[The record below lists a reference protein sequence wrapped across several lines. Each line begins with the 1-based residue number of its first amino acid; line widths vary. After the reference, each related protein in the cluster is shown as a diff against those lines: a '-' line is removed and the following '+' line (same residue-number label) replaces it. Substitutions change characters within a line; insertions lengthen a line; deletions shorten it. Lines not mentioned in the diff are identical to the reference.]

1 MYYDVETLIQFAGKS
16 SIFTYSSGN
25 EIAVNT
31 LVALPFGKKL
41 IPGVVLRQNPKA
53 PSFEA
58 KEITNLE
65 KTIVLGERF
74 LDFAR
79 WFKSYY
85 AFKSDEL
92 SPLFLP
98 NYLLTR
104 AKKEILGKTAPTSKI
119 QDQPPLTKAQL
130 SALKSIEKSKAPIIL
145 EGVVGSGKT
154 RIYFEAAQKTL
165 DAGKSVLI
173 LSPEIPLSEH
183 LYKRA
188 LNFFGSNR
196 VVNYHSEMSAA
207 VRRSIWQKI
216 ASNQEPLVLIG
227 PRSALFLPVKDYG
240 LICVDEFH
248 ENAYKQLDGI
258 HYHANDVS
266 AALAKIHGAKIIYGS
281 ATPPIREYYFSVVK
295 KYTNIK
301 LNLLAT
307 GNNTKRQIEI
317 IDQKDRKDFT
327 KNPYLS
333 NKVVQSIANALSHKH
348 QVMVLHNR
356 RGSARLVLCE
366 SCAWKF
372 ECPKCDNNLVYHQDK
387 NKAICHTC
395 GYSSRLPVVCP
406 DCGSSE
412 ILLKSLGTKS
422 LAAEV
427 SRIFPDYKVARFDSD
442 NSKQDSLSSRLN
454 ELEDGQIDI
463 LVGTQLLAKG
473 LDLPKLGL
481 VVITSADSLLQLPDF
496 ASSER
501 LYQLIAQASG
511 RVGRG
516 HTDGLCI
523 IQTYQ
528 PDHAAFIMLRG
539 ADWRGFYE
547 AELVERRLHDYPPY
561 TFMLKLS
568 ARRKTESGADK
579 AASTLADSLKKTKG
593 VVVLGP
599 APGLKAKENNQY
611 IRQIIVKS
619 RDRKKLLAIAR
630 ALPAGWTAD
639 LDPTSLL

>member
-1 MYYDVETLIQFAGKS
+1 MSNYEVETLIQFPNKS
-16 SIFTYSSGN
+16 SIFTYSSAE
-25 EIAVNT
+25 EIERYS
-31 LVALPFGKKL
+31 LVTVPFGSRMIAGIVVAKQQEPPKFKL
-41 IPGVVLRQNPKA
+41 
-53 PSFEA
+53 
-58 KEITNLE
+58 KELILPEQQTSLSQ
-65 KTIVLGERF
+65 RF
-74 LDFAR
+74 LDFAE

-85 AFKSDEL
+85 PLRSDEL
-92 SPLFLP
+92 ASLFLP
-98 NYLLTR
+98 SFVLDSS
-104 AKKEILGKTAPTSKI
+104 KSKI
-119 QDQPPLTKAQL
+119 TPPIITTTPKKSHQPTDVQ
-130 SALKSIEKSKAPIIL
+130 SKALEIIKDSKTPIIL

-154 RIYFEAAQKTL
+154 IIYFKTAEEALKNGRSA
-165 DAGKSVLI
+165 LI
-173 LSPEIPLSEH
+173 LSPEIPLSEQ

-188 LNFFGSNR
+188 VEFFGNKK
-196 VVNYHSEMSAA
+196 VIHYHSEMTPAK
-207 VRRSIWQKI
+207 RRSLWLRV
-216 ASNQEPLVLIG
+216 AATEEPLVIIG
-227 PRSALFLPVKDYG
+227 PRSAIFLPVVDYG

-248 ENAYKQLDGI
+248 ENAYKQLDGV
-258 HYHANDVS
+258 HYHANDVCG
-266 AALAKIHGAKIIYGS
+266 ALAKIHDCKIIYGS
-281 ATPPIREYYFSVVK
+281 ATPPLKEYYFSVVK
-295 KYTNIK
+295 KYTIIR
-301 LNLLAT
+301 LDSLAT
-307 GNNTKRQIEI
+307 GNNTVRDTEI
-317 IDQKDRKDFT
+317 VDQKDRSNFSRSS
-327 KNPYLS
+327 YLS
-333 NKVVQSIANALSHKH
+333 NQVVQAIMHTLSYKQ

-395 GYSSRLPVVCP
+395 GYSSTLPVVCP

-579 AASTLADSLKKTKG
+579 AALTLADSLKKTKG

-630 ALPAGWTAD
+630 DLPAGWTAD

>member
-1 MYYDVETLIQFAGKS
+1 MSNYEVETLIQFPNKS
-16 SIFTYSSGN
+16 SVFTYSSAE
-25 EIAVNT
+25 EIERYR
-31 LVALPFGKKL
+31 LVTVPFGSRMIAGIVVAKQQEPPKFKL
-41 IPGVVLRQNPKA
+41 
-53 PSFEA
+53 
-58 KEITNLE
+58 KELILPEQQTSLSQ
-65 KTIVLGERF
+65 RF
-74 LDFAR
+74 LDFAD

-85 AFKSDEL
+85 PLRSDEL
-92 SPLFLP
+92 ASLFLP
-98 NYLLTR
+98 SFVLDSS
-104 AKKEILGKTAPTSKI
+104 KSKI
-119 QDQPPLTKAQL
+119 TPPIITTTPKKSHQPTDAQ
-130 SALKSIEKSKAPIIL
+130 SKALEIIKDSKTPIIL

-154 RIYFEAAQKTL
+154 IIYFKTAEEALKNGRSA
-165 DAGKSVLI
+165 LI

-188 LNFFGSNR
+188 VEFFGNKK
-196 VVNYHSEMSAA
+196 VIHYHSEMTPAK
-207 VRRSIWQKI
+207 RRSLWLRV
-216 ASNQEPLVLIG
+216 AATEEPLVIIG
-227 PRSALFLPVKDYG
+227 PRSAIFLPVVDYG

-248 ENAYKQLDGI
+248 ENAYKQLDGV
-258 HYHANDVS
+258 HYHANDVCG
-266 AALAKIHGAKIIYGS
+266 ALAKIHDCKIIYGS
-281 ATPPIREYYFSVVK
+281 ATPPLKEYYFSVVK
-295 KYTNIK
+295 KYTIIR
-301 LNLLAT
+301 LDSLAT
-307 GNNTKRQIEI
+307 GNNTVRDIEI
-317 IDQKDRKDFT
+317 VDQKDRSNFSKSS
-327 KNPYLS
+327 YLS
-333 NKVVQSIANALSHKH
+333 NQVVQAMMDTLSSKQ

-395 GYSSRLPVVCP
+395 GYRSTLPVVCP

-442 NSKQDSLSSRLN
+442 NSKQDNLSSRLN

-579 AASTLADSLKKTKG
+579 AALTLADSLKKTKG

>member
-1 MYYDVETLIQFAGKS
+1 MSNYEVETLIQFPNKS
-16 SIFTYSSGN
+16 SVFTYSSAE
-25 EIAVNT
+25 EIERYR
-31 LVALPFGKKL
+31 LVTVPFGSRMIAGIVVARQQEPPKFKL
-41 IPGVVLRQNPKA
+41 
-53 PSFEA
+53 
-58 KEITNLE
+58 KELILPEQQTSLSQ
-65 KTIVLGERF
+65 RF
-74 LDFAR
+74 LDFAD

-85 AFKSDEL
+85 PLRSDEL
-92 SPLFLP
+92 ASLFLP
-98 NYLLTR
+98 SFVFDSS
-104 AKKEILGKTAPTSKI
+104 KSKI
-119 QDQPPLTKAQL
+119 TPPIITTTPKKSHQPTDAQ
-130 SALKSIEKSKAPIIL
+130 SKALEIIKDSKTPIIL

-154 RIYFEAAQKTL
+154 IIYFKTAEEALKNGRSA
-165 DAGKSVLI
+165 LI

-188 LNFFGSNR
+188 VEFFGNKK
-196 VVNYHSEMSAA
+196 VIHYHSEMTPAK
-207 VRRSIWQKI
+207 RRSLWLRV
-216 ASNQEPLVLIG
+216 AATEEPLVIIG
-227 PRSALFLPVKDYG
+227 PRSAIFLPVVDYG

-248 ENAYKQLDGI
+248 ENAYKQLDGV
-258 HYHANDVS
+258 HYHANDVCG
-266 AALAKIHGAKIIYGS
+266 ALAKIHDCKIIYGS
-281 ATPPIREYYFSVVK
+281 ATPPLKEYYFSVVK
-295 KYTNIK
+295 KYTIIR
-301 LNLLAT
+301 LDSLAT
-307 GNNTKRQIEI
+307 GNNTVRDIKIV
-317 IDQKDRKDFT
+317 DQKDRSNFSKSS
-327 KNPYLS
+327 YLS
-333 NKVVQSIANALSHKH
+333 NQVVQAMMDTLFYKQ

-395 GYSSRLPVVCP
+395 GYRSTLPVVCP

-442 NSKQDSLSSRLN
+442 NSKQDNLSSRLN

-579 AASTLADSLKKTKG
+579 AALTLADSLKKTKG

>member
-1 MYYDVETLIQFAGKS
+1 MHTLS
-16 SIFTYSSGN
+16 S
-25 EIAVNT
+25 
-31 LVALPFGKKL
+31 
-41 IPGVVLRQNPKA
+41 
-53 PSFEA
+53 
-58 KEITNLE
+58 
-65 KTIVLGERF
+65 
-74 LDFAR
+74 
-79 WFKSYY
+79 
-85 AFKSDEL
+85 
-92 SPLFLP
+92 
-98 NYLLTR
+98 
-104 AKKEILGKTAPTSKI
+104 
-119 QDQPPLTKAQL
+119 
-130 SALKSIEKSKAPIIL
+130 
-145 EGVVGSGKT
+145 
-154 RIYFEAAQKTL
+154 
-165 DAGKSVLI
+165 
-173 LSPEIPLSEH
+173 
-183 LYKRA
+183 
-188 LNFFGSNR
+188 
-196 VVNYHSEMSAA
+196 
-207 VRRSIWQKI
+207 
-216 ASNQEPLVLIG
+216 
-227 PRSALFLPVKDYG
+227 
-240 LICVDEFH
+240 
-248 ENAYKQLDGI
+248 KQ
-258 HYHANDVS
+258 
-266 AALAKIHGAKIIYGS
+266 
-281 ATPPIREYYFSVVK
+281 
-295 KYTNIK
+295 
-301 LNLLAT
+301 
-307 GNNTKRQIEI
+307 
-317 IDQKDRKDFT
+317 
-327 KNPYLS
+327 
-333 NKVVQSIANALSHKH
+333 

-528 PDHAAFIMLRG
+528 PDHVAFTMLRG

-619 RDRKKLLAIAR
+619 RDRKKLLAIAW